1 MAKFL
6 HIIKQQLNQFVEHG
20 YNKPVD
26 LKQNQLINTIY
37 SAINDKSLVL
47 ISSDQNT
54 YKGRINRYDKDR
66 QAVFIDHDKI
76 ITMISLTD
84 IKRIKPLDS

>member
-6 HIIKQQLNQFVEHG
+6 NIIRQQLNQFVEHG

-37 SAINDKSLVL
+37 SAIKDKSIVL
-47 ISSDQNT
+47 IHSDQNT
-54 YKGRINRYDKDR
+54 YKGRISRYDKTR
-66 QAVFIDHDKI
+66 QALFIDQDKI
-76 ITMISLTD
+76 ITMISLKD
-84 IKRIKPLDS
+84 IKRIKCIE